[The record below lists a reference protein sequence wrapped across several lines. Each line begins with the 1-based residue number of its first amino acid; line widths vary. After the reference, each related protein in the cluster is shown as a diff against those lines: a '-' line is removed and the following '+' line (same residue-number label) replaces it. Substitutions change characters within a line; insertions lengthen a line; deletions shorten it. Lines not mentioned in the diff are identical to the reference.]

1 MNKNCSKTCIDA
13 VEVKFT
19 VEQKEVSVTTSK
31 VIFTRHDPVDKIIL
45 TKIVQHLMLLNIL
58 VTT

>member
-1 MNKNCSKTCIDA
+1 MRKTVAKLHTDA

-19 VEQKEVSVTTSK
+19 IEQKAVSVTTSTI
-31 VIFTRHDPVDKIIL
+31 IFTRHDPVDKIIL
-45 TKIVQHLMLLNIL
+45 AKRVQQLMLLNFL